1 MPQLTNAQ
9 ARDVESLL
17 HPVTNLAQHRV
28 DGPLVIESGESIYV
42 YDNEGR
48 RYVEGLA
55 GLWCVGLGFGNEE
68 MAETAREQ
76 ISRLSYG
83 HLFGGRSNE
92 NAIALAEKIK
102 DLLPVPMAQV
112 FFACSGSEANDTQV
126 KLAWYKSNARGETA
140 RKKVLARKNGYHGV
154 TVIAGSATGIPRFH
168 ADFDLPV
175 RGVLHLT
182 APHYW
187 KEAEDGETEEDFTRR
202 LSEELEDAIQREGP
216 ETICAYIAEP
226 VIGAGGVI
234 FPPKGYFEAV
244 GEILARYG
252 IDFID
257 DEVICGFGRTGN
269 WFGAETYGMR
279 PTSFSMA
286 KQLTSGYAPLS
297 AVAIDRETADILE
310 EQSRKLGIFAHGFTY
325 GGHPVATALGLK
337 AIEIYEREGI
347 IEHVRRMAPLF
358 QQKAQAFA
366 EHPLV
371 GEVRADGNGLIAG
384 IEVAADRK
392 AKRSFQPVGKVGAA
406 AMDAAA
412 RHGVLIRAI
421 GDTLAICP
429 PMTIREDGIEEIFSA
444 IGLALDETEAWVAR
458 EGLRDA

>member
-28 DGPLVIESGESIYV
+28 DGPLVIESGEGIYV

-154 TVIAGSATGIPRFH
+154 TVIAGSATGISAVPCGLRPAGPRRAPSHCAALLEGSGGRRDGGGLHPSPFGRIGGCDPARGAGDDLRLHRGAGDRRRRCHLSAKGVFRGGRGNPGAVRNRFH
-168 ADFDLPV
+168 RRRGDLRFRTHGELV
-175 RGVLHLT
+175 RCGDLRHAPDLFLHGQ
-182 APHYW
+182 AVD
-187 KEAEDGETEEDFTRR
+187 KR
-202 LSEELEDAIQREGP
+202 LRAALSG
-216 ETICAYIAEP
+216 CH
-226 VIGAGGVI
+226 
-234 FPPKGYFEAV
+234 
-244 GEILARYG
+244 
-252 IDFID
+252 
-257 DEVICGFGRTGN
+257 
-269 WFGAETYGMR
+269 R
-279 PTSFSMA
+279 P
-286 KQLTSGYAPLS
+286 
-297 AVAIDRETADILE
+297 
-310 EQSRKLGIFAHGFTY
+310 
-325 GGHPVATALGLK
+325 
-337 AIEIYEREGI
+337 
-347 IEHVRRMAPLF
+347 
-358 QQKAQAFA
+358 
-366 EHPLV
+366 
-371 GEVRADGNGLIAG
+371 
-384 IEVAADRK
+384 
-392 AKRSFQPVGKVGAA
+392 
-406 AMDAAA
+406 
-412 RHGVLIRAI
+412 
-421 GDTLAICP
+421 
-429 PMTIREDGIEEIFSA
+429 
-444 IGLALDETEAWVAR
+444 
-458 EGLRDA
+458 